1 MTWFCQSCV
10 YFFLFNRNEEEDS
23 CFCVSVRMLL
33 LHNFFQL
40 HRKQDCLRTSLSHRL
55 QVWDTCV
62 MLQWKNN
69 TRAAHFP
76 HNCRFKFVE
85 KNKTL
90 ITCVT
95 EQWCLAIVC
104 TRLIRL
110 NRCCNILFSNQRISD
125 DEQGFLTLGPC
136 FE

>member
-10 YFFLFNRNEEEDS
+10 YFFLFRNEEEDS

-62 MLQWKNN
+62 MLQWKNY

-90 ITCVT
+90 ITLRYRTAVLGYRVYSSDPVKSVL
-95 EQWCLAIVC
+95 QYPVFQSANFRRRIGIFD
-104 TRLIRL
+104 TR
-110 NRCCNILFSNQRISD
+110 
-125 DEQGFLTLGPC
+125 TLL
-136 FE
+136 